1 MENNNLDVLF
11 QFQESLLSQ
20 VNNGFYRGLFDHL
33 PWSERMFG
41 ITGLRGTGKTT
52 MLLQYLK
59 YKSSDRNKVLYI
71 TADHIWFYKNRIYD
85 LADRFVLRGGETLL
99 IDEIHKYPN
108 WSRELKNIYDG
119 FSSLKVIFTASSTLD
134 ILKGEADL
142 SRRALT
148 FRLNGLSFREFLEL
162 FHNIKF
168 PVIPLDDLLNNA
180 IEISGDI
187 VDKIKPI
194 PYFDQ
199 YLKQGYFPFS
209 IQEKNSLFTGKL
221 IQVINTVMDV
231 DMQVMEHY
239 SAGNTEKIKKLL
251 GVIASTTPFEPNISK
266 LAERLN
272 LGRDTVK
279 HYLIQLEKAR
289 LLNLISRNTK
299 GIAYLQ
305 KPDKIYLEN
314 TNLMFALDNM
324 PNKGAM
330 RETFFLNQLRNA
342 GHKVKLTRKGD
353 FEVDGRFVFEIGGP
367 SKSERQIL
375 NIKDSWLAVDDIER
389 AYLNRIPL
397 WLFGFLY

>member
-1 MENNNLDVLF
+1 MKDNGIDVLF
-11 QFQESLLSQ
+11 QYQENLLGQ
-20 VNNGFYRGLFDHL
+20 VDNSFYRSLFDHL
-33 PWSERMFG
+33 PWGEQMFG

-59 YKSSDRNKVLYI
+59 YKSFDSRKVLYI
-71 TADHIWFYKNRIYD
+71 TADHIWFYKNKIYD
-85 LADRFVLRGGETLL
+85 LADGFVLRGGDTLL

-119 FSSLKVIFTASSTLD
+119 YPRLKVIFTASSTLD

-148 FRLNGLSFREFLEL
+148 YRLNGLSFREFLEL
-162 FHNIKF
+162 YHNVKF
-168 PVIPLDDLLNNA
+168 PVIPLDDLLKNA
-180 IEISGDI
+180 IKFSGDI
-187 VDKIKPI
+187 ADKIKPI

-199 YLKQGYFPFS
+199 YLKQGYFPFG
-209 IQEKNSLFTGKL
+209 IQENSSLFTRKL
-221 IQVINTVMDV
+221 IQVINTVMEV
-231 DMQVMEHY
+231 DMQIMEHY
-239 SAGNTEKIKKLL
+239 SASNTEKIKKLL
-251 GVIASTTPFEPNISK
+251 GVIASTAPFEPNISK
-266 LAERLN
+266 LAGRLN

-279 HYLIQLEKAR
+279 HYLLQLEKAR

-324 PNKGAM
+324 PDKGAL

-342 GHKVKLTRKGD
+342 GHEVKLTRKAD
-353 FEVDGRFVFEIGGP
+353 FEVNNRFVFEIGGP
-367 SKSERQIL
+367 SKNEKQIL
-375 NIKDSWLAVDDIER
+375 NIKDSWLVIDDIER